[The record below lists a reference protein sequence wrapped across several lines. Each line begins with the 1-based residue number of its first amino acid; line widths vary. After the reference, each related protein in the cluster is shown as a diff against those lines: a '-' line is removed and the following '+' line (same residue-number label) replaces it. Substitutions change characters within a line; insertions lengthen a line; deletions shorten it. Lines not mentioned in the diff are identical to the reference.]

1 MNGQRRLGSGTFL
14 LLVILLGAFGPI
26 STDMFLPALPDMV
39 DEFDTTAAVMNMTL
53 YGFMF
58 SMAVSILLLGPVTDK
73 YGRKAPLVICLAEYV
88 VTTLLC
94 AFVHDVGILI
104 VLRVLQAIGAG
115 AAMTLSTAFV
125 KDCYSG
131 AIRLKILNIVA
142 IVGVLGPLLAPI
154 AGAALISLWGWRAT
168 FIAPAVIALVCL
180 VLALMLDET
189 LPDGER
195 VDGGLSDMLQGM
207 KQLCCTPSFLV
218 FTVMICLFNLP
229 FMAYLSVSS
238 YIYEG
243 MFGVEPVAYSLILA
257 TTLMVGTVVMMLINR
272 LTGNIVKRRIIG
284 LYLVLGGF
292 SGIATLLVG
301 DTAWYVFFVCFSVCV
316 AVNIT
321 IRPWGMGILMASHDG
336 DSGAVSSL
344 INFMFFLIGCIGM
357 VLSTL
362 PWKDYVFG
370 LAVLICI
377 SSVLYALLWTVF
389 KTGRME
395 LKGLDGISS
404 EVSERR

>member
-1 MNGQRRLGSGTFL
+1 M
-14 LLVILLGAFGPI
+14 VILLGAFGPI

-257 TTLMVGTVVMMLINR
+257 ATLMVGTVVMMLINR

-321 IRPWGMGILMASHDG
+321 IRPWGHGDIDGESRRGQRCGLVSHKLHVLPDRVHRDGPLHPSMEGLRLRSGCPYLYILG
-336 DSGAVSSL
+336 PLRSSL
-344 INFMFFLIGCIGM
+344 DGLQDGPDGAQGVGRHLFGGFRE
-357 VLSTL
+357 VLT
-362 PWKDYVFG
+362 Y
-370 LAVLICI
+370 
-377 SSVLYALLWTVF
+377 Y
-389 KTGRME
+389 M
-395 LKGLDGISS
+395 
-404 EVSERR
+404 

>member
-1 MNGQRRLGSGTFL
+1 MSSMNGQRRLGSGTFL

-39 DEFDTTAAVMNMTL
+39 DEFDTTAAVMNMAL

-154 AGAALISLWGWRAT
+154 AGAALISL
-168 FIAPAVIALVCL
+168 
-180 VLALMLDET
+180 
-189 LPDGER
+189 
-195 VDGGLSDMLQGM
+195 
-207 KQLCCTPSFLV
+207 
-218 FTVMICLFNLP
+218 
-229 FMAYLSVSS
+229 
-238 YIYEG
+238 
-243 MFGVEPVAYSLILA
+243 
-257 TTLMVGTVVMMLINR
+257 
-272 LTGNIVKRRIIG
+272 
-284 LYLVLGGF
+284 
-292 SGIATLLVG
+292 
-301 DTAWYVFFVCFSVCV
+301 
-316 AVNIT
+316 
-321 IRPWGMGILMASHDG
+321 
-336 DSGAVSSL
+336 
-344 INFMFFLIGCIGM
+344 
-357 VLSTL
+357 
-362 PWKDYVFG
+362 
-370 LAVLICI
+370 
-377 SSVLYALLWTVF
+377 
-389 KTGRME
+389 
-395 LKGLDGISS
+395 
-404 EVSERR
+404 